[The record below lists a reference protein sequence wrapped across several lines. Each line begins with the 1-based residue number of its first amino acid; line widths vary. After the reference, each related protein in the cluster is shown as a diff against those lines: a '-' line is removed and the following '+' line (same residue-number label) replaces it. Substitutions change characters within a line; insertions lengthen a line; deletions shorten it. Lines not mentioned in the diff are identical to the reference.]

1 MELRIGS
8 LGVKTFQRQ
17 FAVPVDNGQQ
27 VVEVVRHS
35 PCQAPHRFHFLCLA
49 ELTLQAPSL
58 GNVLGD
64 AGVVGEPSRVVP
76 DGETAVPN
84 PTRTSVGV
92 NHAVF
97 VIERLSHLLKLEV
110 GKNSFPIV
118 RMDALDEGDGVFQQA
133 LSRASPDPFIG
144 WTDVSNFGD
153 VRVGNPEDLV
163 DVLLDQLE
171 SLFASAEGCL
181 PPFCFS

>member
-1 MELRIGS
+1 M
-8 LGVKTFQRQ
+8 
-17 FAVPVDNGQQ
+17 
-27 VVEVVRHS
+27 RHS

-49 ELTLQAPSL
+49 ELTLQAPAL

-64 AGVVGEPSRVVP
+64 AGVVGEPSRIVP

-84 PTRTSVGV
+84 PMRTSVRV

-110 GKNSFPIV
+110 GKNPFPIV
-118 RMDALDEGDGVFQQA
+118 RMDTLDEGLGVFQQA
-133 LSRASPDPFIG
+133 LSRPSPDPFIG
-144 WTDVSNFGD
+144 WTDVNNFGD
-153 VRVGNPEDLV
+153 IRVGNPEDLV

-171 SLFASAEGCL
+171 SLLDFGGGLL
-181 PPFCFS
+181 PPFCVS